1 MGAFVRYLH
10 SDFLKIK
17 RRPILWI
24 HILVPIVGIA
34 FFLILDIFHQTPGS
48 GSTAGGVLGG
58 VACAFPMLIGV
69 VCSMAAEQESEA
81 GNFQSLLTF
90 RSKLIP
96 FFSMSAMLLILGLG
110 SALLTSFGFEAT
122 FAVVRHQTPYGPDF
136 YLWGTLLV
144 YVSNIF
150 IYIFHLFLSLRFN
163 KAVSIGIGIVESML
177 SCLLITGLGDGI
189 WVLIPCAWGLRF
201 LKVFEYGGVAPVG
214 YGLKVGIAFC
224 CIGTA
229 LMCLF
234 ACIWFSRWE
243 GKKTEE

>member
-17 RRPILWI
+17 GRPILWV
-24 HILVPIVGIA
+24 HILIPFVGIA
-34 FFLILDIFHQTPGS
+34 FLLILDIFHQTPGS
-48 GSTAGGVLGG
+48 GSTAGGILGA
-58 VACAFPMLIGV
+58 VAVAFPTLIGV

-96 FFSMSAMLLILGLG
+96 FFSMSVMLLILGLG
-110 SALLTSFGFEAT
+110 SALLTSFGFEAL
-122 FAVVRHQTPYGPDF
+122 FAAIRHQTPFGPDY

-144 YVSNIF
+144 FASNIF

-177 SCLLITGLGDGI
+177 SCLLTTGLGDGI

-201 LKVFEYGGVAPVG
+201 LKVFESGGVAPIG
-214 YGLKVGIAFC
+214 YGLKAGIVFC
-224 CIGTA
+224 CIETV

-234 ACIWFSRWE
+234 SCICFLRWE

>member
-17 RRPILWI
+17 GRPILWI
-24 HILVPIVGIA
+24 HILVPIVGIV
-34 FFLILDIFHQTPGS
+34 FFILLDIFHQSPSS

-58 VACAFPMLIGV
+58 VASAFPMLIGV

-96 FFSMSAMLLILGLG
+96 FFSMSVMLLILGLG

>member
-1 MGAFVRYLH
+1 MGDFVRYLH

-17 RRPILWI
+17 RRSILLI

-34 FFLILDIFHQTPGS
+34 FFIILDIFHQTPGS

-58 VACAFPMLIGV
+58 VAVAFPTLIGV
-69 VCSMAAEQESEA
+69 ACSMAAEQESEA
-81 GNFQSLLTF
+81 GNFQFLLTF

-96 FFSMSAMLLILGLG
+96 FFSMAAMLLILGLG
-110 SALLTSFGFEAT
+110 SALLTSFGFEAL
-122 FAVVRHQTPYGPDF
+122 FAAVRHQTPYGPDYYF
-136 YLWGTLLV
+136 WGTLLV
-144 YVSNIF
+144 YASNIF

-177 SCLLITGLGDGI
+177 SGLLITGLGDGI

-201 LKVFEYGGVAPVG
+201 LKIFEYGGTEPIG
-214 YGLKVGIAFC
+214 YGLNAGIVCC
-224 CIGTA
+224 CIGTV

-234 ACIWFSRWE
+234 SCIWFSRWE
-243 GKKTEE
+243 GKKAEE

>member
-1 MGAFVRYLH
+1 MCAFVCYLH

-24 HILVPIVGIA
+24 HILIPIVGIA
-34 FFLILDIFHQTPGS
+34 FFIILDIFHQTPSS
-48 GSTAGGVLGG
+48 GSTAGGVLGA
-58 VACAFPMLIGV
+58 VAVAFPTLIGV

-81 GNFQSLLTF
+81 GNFQPLLTF
-90 RSKLIP
+90 RSKSIP

-110 SALLTSFGFEAT
+110 SALLTSFGFEAI
-122 FAVVRHQTPYGPDF
+122 FAAVRHQTPCEPDF

-144 YVSNIF
+144 YASNIF

-177 SCLLITGLGDGI
+177 SCLLTTGLGDGI

-201 LKVFEYGGVAPVG
+201 LKVFEYGEVAPIG
-214 YGLKVGIAFC
+214 YGLKAGIAFC

-234 ACIWFSRWE
+234 SYIWFLQWE

>member
-17 RRPILWI
+17 RRPILWV
-24 HILVPIVGIA
+24 HILIPFVGIA
-34 FFLILDIFHQTPGS
+34 FFIILDIFHQSPSS
-48 GSTAGGVLGG
+48 GSTAGAVLGG
-58 VACAFPMLIGV
+58 VASAFPTLIGV

-110 SALLTSFGFEAT
+110 SALLTSFGFEAI
-122 FAVVRHQTPYGPDF
+122 FAAVRHQTPCGPDF

-144 YVSNIF
+144 YASNIF

-201 LKVFEYGGVAPVG
+201 LKVFEYGGVAPIG
-214 YGLKVGIAFC
+214 YGLKAGIIFC
-224 CIGTA
+224 CIETV

-234 ACIWFSRWE
+234 SCIWFLRWE